1 MSEVINKQIW
11 ENIFDGFTIV
21 DCAILREQGFGF
33 VLVEVLDDHDMRATT
48 RFLNISSNQPIEK
61 RFAYAEG
68 NSFSF
73 SHIAV
78 SRTPPEY
85 VAVDT
90 KSAVYSSTSVRL
102 GEESSIDE
110 LLDMS
115 TYNGMTGIIN
125 KLVRVDGQIYALGD
139 YRKIYRR
146 IGFEQWIELGM
157 EGHGVPAPAY
167 INDED
172 DSSMEFGFEDMSGF
186 SVDDM
191 YAVGGEGDVWRFDG
205 MKWHQ
210 CPVPTNASLKTVCCA
225 GNGVVYITEMNGS
238 VWAGRTDTWQ
248 RIADADISPGYAPVD
263 SFWFNDRLYL
273 GGQEGIWTIDIT
285 RGRVVRLQEIE
296 TDAPNVT
303 NSGRLDISV
312 DGNFLLTAG
321 PYGACIHDG
330 TAWRRLFSAF
340 DYL

>member
-1 MSEVINKQIW
+1 MNKTLNREKW
-11 ENIFDGFTIV
+11 EELFDGFTIV
-21 DCAILREQGFGF
+21 DCVILTEQVFGF
-33 VLVEVLDDHDMRATT
+33 VLVEVLDGDSTSATT
-48 RFLNISSNQPIEK
+48 RFLNISSHQPMED

-68 NSFSF
+68 NTFSF
-73 SHIAV
+73 PNIAM
-78 SRTPPEY
+78 SQSPLEY

-90 KSAVYSSTSVRL
+90 KSNVYSASIERM
-102 GEESSIDE
+102 GEEAAIDQ

-115 TYNGMTGIIN
+115 TYNGLIGIIN
-125 KLVRVDGQIYALGD
+125 KLVRVAGKIYALGD

-146 IGFEQWIELGM
+146 IGFEQWIELGT
-157 EGHGVPAPAY
+157 EGHGVPPPAY

-172 DSSMEFGFEDMSGF
+172 DSSMEYGFEDMSGF
-186 SVDDM
+186 SSDDM

-205 MKWHQ
+205 AKWHQ

-225 GNGVVYITEMNGS
+225 GDGVVYITEINGT
-238 VWAGRTDTWQ
+238 VWAGRTDTWR
-248 RIADADISPGYAPVD
+248 RIAGADISPAYAPVD

-273 GGQEGIWTIDIT
+273 GGQEGIWTVDAIN
-285 RGRVVRLQEIE
+285 GRVVRLQEIE